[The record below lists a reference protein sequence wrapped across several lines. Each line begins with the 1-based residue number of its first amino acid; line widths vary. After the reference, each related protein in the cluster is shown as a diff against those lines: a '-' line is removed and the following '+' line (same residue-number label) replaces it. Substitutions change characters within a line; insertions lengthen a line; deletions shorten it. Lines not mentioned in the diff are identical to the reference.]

1 MNLRYAEGVEAVVR
15 TGSMTAA
22 SKDLCI
28 TQSGLSQMIKRA
40 ERELG
45 AEIFNRGTDP
55 ITLTQAGQRYLE
67 AMRQVSDINTGLINE
82 VAQIKGQTRG
92 RLRLGI
98 SIQRGMQLL
107 PLIMPEFA
115 RRYPNVR
122 IELTEQG
129 SASLERMLH
138 EGLFDIGLITTEPHF
153 TDLVYEL
160 LETEEVVLI
169 AAKDSRLAQRVKG
182 RRELSIT
189 ETAQEPFI
197 TLRSGHSA
205 RKVQDTLFAEHL
217 ITPPVLIETDSLEAA
232 KRLAATGAGLM
243 LCPNVYI
250 DQDRELRDRVVCLRV
265 KDMAYKRSFYACWRQ
280 SMTLTKFMS
289 DLIGI
294 TKHMLGDRAPGSL
307 SGE

>member
-1 MNLRYAEGVEAVVR
+1 MNLRYVEGVEAVVR

-40 ERELG
+40 ERDLG
-45 AEIFNRGTDP
+45 AEIFNRSTDP
-55 ITLTQAGQRYLE
+55 ITLTQAGQCYLE
-67 AMRQVSDINTGLINE
+67 AMRQISAINTGLINE
-82 VAQIKGQTRG
+82 VSQINGQTRG

-107 PLIMPEFA
+107 PQIMPEFA
-115 RRYPNVR
+115 GRYPNVR

-153 TDLVYEL
+153 TDLVYKL

-169 AAKDSRLAQRVKG
+169 AAKDSRLAQSLKG
-182 RRELSIT
+182 RQELSIA
-189 ETAQEPFI
+189 ETAQEPFV
-197 TLRSGHSA
+197 TLRSGHSV
-205 RKVQDTLFAEHL
+205 RKVQDILFARHM

-250 DQDRELRDRVVCLRV
+250 DQDRDLRERVVCLRL
-265 KDMAYKRSFYACWRQ
+265 KDMAYKRNFYACWRQ
-280 SMTLTKFMS
+280 NMPLTRFMR
-289 DLIGI
+289 DLIEI
-294 TKHMLGDRAPGSL
+294 SKHMLGDGTPNSV